1 MSTQKKSLAFRFVS
15 DVLLVLREN
24 AQTPRD
30 QDWDDFLRVL
40 VENRQNFHKLKILV
54 RTEGGGP
61 NALQRKRLQQALDG
75 RPVRVAVVTNS
86 VPVRFIVSS
95 IALLNR
101 AIRSF
106 ANHEIDAAYAHLSMT
121 PAEQRLS
128 EAAVQ
133 DMHDLVD
140 F

>member
-15 DVLLVLREN
+15 DTLLVLREN
-24 AQTPRD
+24 SNTPHD
-30 QDWDDFLRVL
+30 QDWDDFLRIL
-40 VENRQNFHKLKILV
+40 IDNRQNFPKLKILV
-54 RTEGGGP
+54 RTDGGGP
-61 NALQRKRLQQALDG
+61 SAAQRKRLQQALDG

-106 ANHEIDAAYAHLSMT
+106 ANDEIDAAYVHLGMT
-121 PAEQRLS
+121 AAERRLA
-128 EAAVQ
+128 EKAVD
-133 DMHDLVD
+133 DMYDLVD
-140 F
+140 L